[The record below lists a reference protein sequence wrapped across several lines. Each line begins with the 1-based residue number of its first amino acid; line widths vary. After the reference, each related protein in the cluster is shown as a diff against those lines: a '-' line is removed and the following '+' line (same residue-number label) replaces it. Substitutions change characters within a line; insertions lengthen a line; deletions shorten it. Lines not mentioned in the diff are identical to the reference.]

1 MNILFISNKSLNKIS
16 GGSVLFTVLFKN
28 INLEN
33 ISWFVCDDKV
43 DTNNL
48 FFKFKKVC
56 YSYSFLFSG
65 SFLNSL
71 FRKFSYISFFYFF
84 LKYKLI
90 SKLIFY
96 KRRKLFSNHDKLW
109 IYVSQQ
115 SIPVAALIH
124 RKLKINYHLSIQD
137 NFSTHLK
144 YNEYRY
150 LAKDFEYLLVNATS
164 IDFISDYSKNYY
176 TNKYKITCKTLTFL
190 ISQTIESKKPIFNGA
205 IEYIG
210 FAGNIWCGDTI
221 ASFLKGLK
229 LYNNYTNKKIKF
241 IFYTSLNKKSTFFK
255 EYSDFIDIR
264 PFLPYADLVNELQ
277 KCDLLYLPMLFHGP
291 SIEVN
296 VTSFPSKIITYLN
309 CKVPILNHSPI
320 LSSTHHFVD
329 KFDIG
334 FSINSDNASD
344 IFTSLESI
352 CNNFNVEKR
361 NVLSSN
367 MCEVLKMFD
376 TKKNVDNLQ
385 KILVDE

>member
-1 MNILFISNKSLNKIS
+1 MNILFITNKSFNKIS
-16 GGSVLFTVLFKN
+16 GGSVLFSVLFKN
-28 INLEN
+28 INLKN

-48 FFKFKKVC
+48 LYKFKKVS
-56 YSYSFLFSG
+56 YSYSFLFSD

-71 FRKFSYISFFYFF
+71 VRKFSFISFFYFPI
-84 LKYKLI
+84 KYKLL
-90 SKLIFY
+90 SKYIFY
-96 KRRKLFSNHDKLW
+96 KRRKYFLNHDKLW
-109 IYVSQQ
+109 IYVNQQ

-124 RKLKINYHLSIQD
+124 KKLKINFHLSIQD
-137 NFSTHLK
+137 NFSTHLR

-164 IDFISDYSKNYY
+164 IDFISEYSKNYY
-176 TNKYKITCKTLTFL
+176 SKKYKITDKTLTFL
-190 ISQTIESKKPIFNGA
+190 ISQTIDTIKPSLSDK
-205 IEYIG
+205 IEQIG

-221 ASFLKGLK
+221 VKFLNGLK
-229 LYNNYTNKKIKF
+229 LYNNNNKNKIKF
-241 IFYTSLNKKSTFFK
+241 IFYTSLNKNSSFFK
-255 EYSDFIDIR
+255 DYSDFIDIR
-264 PFLPYADLVNELQ
+264 SFLPYADLVNELQ

-291 SIEVN
+291 SIEIN
-296 VTSFPSKIITYLN
+296 TTSFPSKIITYLN

-344 IFTSLESI
+344 VCSSLESLF
-352 CNNFNVEKR
+352 NNYNLEKR
-361 NVLSSN
+361 NVFSSN
-367 MCEVLKMFD
+367 MCEVIKIFD

-385 KILVDE
+385 KILLDE